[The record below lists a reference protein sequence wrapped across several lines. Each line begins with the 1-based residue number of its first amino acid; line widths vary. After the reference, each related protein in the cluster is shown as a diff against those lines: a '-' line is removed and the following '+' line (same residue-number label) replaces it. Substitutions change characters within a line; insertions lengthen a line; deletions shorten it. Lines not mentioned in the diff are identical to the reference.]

1 MDEEKGQYFSIQADL
16 IRQIQEEY
24 GDIPC
29 YASPTAENCNKK
41 REEACRW
48 RHDCYCEAEE
58 EVARQAARQR
68 EGV

>member
-1 MDEEKGQYFSIQADL
+1 MDQKREQRFSIQADL
-16 IRQIQEEY
+16 IRQIQEEN

-29 YASPTAENCNKK
+29 YATPSAENCNKK

-58 EVARQAARQR
+58 EALRQARRR
-68 EGV
+68 ESV